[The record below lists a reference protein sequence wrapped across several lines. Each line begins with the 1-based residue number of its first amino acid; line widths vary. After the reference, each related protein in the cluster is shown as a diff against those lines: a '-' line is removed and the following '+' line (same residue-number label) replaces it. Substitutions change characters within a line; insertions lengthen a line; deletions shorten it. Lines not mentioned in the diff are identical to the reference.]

1 MLGNSSLSMLDSA
14 TDFSRDVARGL
25 NQRPMVLPSKYLYD
39 ALGSRLF
46 EAICEL
52 PWYKITQAEHRM
64 LKKRSA
70 EIMAGVADYS
80 TLIELGSGNGSKLF
94 SLLSNL
100 DVQPEVLH
108 LVDISALALQQASL
122 NLSSFQNIKLVKH
135 TVGYYEGLKES
146 LATTKVNTPALIM
159 FLGSNIGNM
168 QPDESYDFVSK
179 IRMHCRPGD
188 RFLVGADLVKD
199 ENELKLAYDDPLK
212 ITSAFNKNVL
222 LRLNRELN
230 ADFDLDLFTYVTV
243 WNAKESRME
252 AYLVSLSK
260 QSVTI
265 PGAEVS
271 VAFNK
276 GDRILTEYAYKY
288 RPDGI
293 VAMGER
299 AGFTCL
305 SQWIEEEP
313 KFSLTLFEN

>member
-1 MLGNSSLSMLDSA
+1 MLGNSSLSMLAST

-52 PWYKITQAEHRM
+52 PWYKITQAEHRL
-64 LKKRSA
+64 LKKKSA

-108 LVDISALALQQASL
+108 LVDISELALQQASL

-135 TVGYYEGLKES
+135 MVGYYEGLKES

-199 ENELKLAYDDPLK
+199 ENELKLAY
-212 ITSAFNKNVL
+212 AFNKNVL

-243 WNAKESRME
+243 WNAQESRME
-252 AYLVSLSK
+252 AYLVSLSN

-265 PGAEVS
+265 PGAEFS

-288 RPDGI
+288 SPDGI

-299 AGFTCL
+299 AGFACL
-305 SQWIEEEP
+305 SQWIEEDA

>member
-1 MLGNSSLSMLDSA
+1 MLGDSSVSMLDSI
-14 TDFSRDVARGL
+14 TDLSRDTARGL

-46 EAICEL
+46 ESICEL
-52 PWYKITQAEHRM
+52 PWYKITKAEHRL
-64 LKKRSA
+64 LKKYSA
-70 EIMAGVADYS
+70 EIMSGVADYS

-100 DVQPEVLH
+100 DVEPEEVH
-108 LVDISALALQQASL
+108 LVDISELALHQASV
-122 NLSSFQNIKLVKH
+122 NLSSFQNIKLTKH
-135 TVGYYEGLKES
+135 MVGYYEGLKDALDS
-146 LATTKVNTPALIM
+146 TKANTPALVM

-168 QPDESYDFVSK
+168 QPDESYDFVSN
-179 IRMHCRPGD
+179 IRMHCRLGD

-230 ADFDLDLFTYVTV
+230 ADFDLDLFTYVTI
-243 WNAKESRME
+243 WNAQESRME
-252 AYLVSLSK
+252 AYLVSLSN

-265 PGAEVS
+265 PGAECS

-288 RPDGI
+288 SPDGVVEI
-293 VAMGER
+293 GER

-305 SQWIEEEP
+305 SQWIEEDS